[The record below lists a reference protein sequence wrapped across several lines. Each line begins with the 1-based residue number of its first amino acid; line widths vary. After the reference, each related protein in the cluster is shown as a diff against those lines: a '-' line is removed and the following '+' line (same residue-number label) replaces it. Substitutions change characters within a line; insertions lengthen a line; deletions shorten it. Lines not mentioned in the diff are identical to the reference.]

1 MIEPCA
7 AVGGVLEGNFEGAAS
22 RPGDSGLRKEG
33 SRVDLP
39 AASNRGHCSMTWSCS
54 PVVVGRLGRVAEL
67 GSVGGEVSLWGS
79 IVP

>member
-7 AVGGVLEGNFEGAAS
+7 AVGGVLEGNFEGTDS
-22 RPGDSGLRKEG
+22 GPGESGLRKVG

-54 PVVVGRLGRVAEL
+54 HVVVGRLGRVAEL
-67 GSVGGEVSLWGS
+67 GSVGGEVSLWGC